1 MDDLT
6 REGPPDDAAPVDTSP
21 PDDAH
26 AAADPAEPSG
36 PDPAEPSGSD
46 VATAVLDPEDPVS
59 VEPDSF
65 DADPEELDPLVLAAA
80 DEAERERRRSIQ
92 TWVGWTIALGA
103 AVLVFASLNPRL
115 VLTDSTATGGDM
127 GAHVWG
133 PRFLMDHL
141 LPSLRVT
148 GWTPD
153 WYAGFPAYVYYMVV
167 PSLLVVWLSAGSG
180 MWDGSA
186 LGIVVGLAVRA
197 ALMAGLV
204 LGARA
209 VLARVGDRWFR
220 PLVWVATVFVGVL
233 LVPVPYNI
241 AFKVVTVSGLV
252 TLPIALY
259 VFGRAA
265 KVPFPGPP
273 VMALAALFFI
283 YDKGFTILGGNG
295 ASTMAGEFAFSISLT
310 LSFLYLAV
318 VFRGIRT
325 GRDRALGAVLFG
337 LTILCHLIPAIFAV
351 IVTVVLLFVRR
362 EDREPWWDASVVGR
376 VVAGVLVAV
385 TLLLLLPG
393 DNVPVLGDLID
404 TVFPQWLF
412 PAFASM
418 VAIALFTG
426 FQPMPA
432 SWISDQARRR
442 MYLGGALVVSGLL
455 VVAAALVGVNRWT
468 WALLVVGV
476 VIACFAGVDGRLFRW
491 GVIVGPVGFLLTLFW
506 FLPFYGNSTFMNDM
520 GWEKYTQYTD
530 YLLADPSLDSG
541 GMPYRNLVFAL
552 AGLGILLA
560 LLHRVRLGY
569 FLALTV
575 MAFAWIFRFFPQYR
589 LWNARLLPFYYLAL
603 YLLAGLA
610 LALVVRSVAIAVQE
624 WANKREEPAWVG
636 AFGAGLLAV
645 VVLVVMM
652 GAFSW
657 LPGGTPGTDP
667 TNPKRSIYTWAGIDF
682 ETTIVHNWAQ
692 WNYAG
697 LEGKDAYPE
706 FAGIMSMMSDVADE
720 HGCGR
725 AMWEY
730 EGDLQRYGTPMALML
745 LPYFTD
751 GCVGSM
757 EGLYFE
763 SSTTTPFHF
772 LNQSEL
778 SAGPSRAQRDLPY
791 SAFDIDRG
799 VSHLQMM
806 GVKYYMA
813 TTDSAI
819 EAASTDDRLT
829 QVADETFTYIDSAT
843 GQPVEQRWVVYEVA
857 ASELVVPLENEPVVL
872 SDADDHIDGW
882 VYAKEEVEAVEGQPR
897 PPKNPGPAVLW
908 YNDPTRWD
916 VLLATSGPDSWQRA
930 PSTAAEMPVTGAP
943 EVQVSEVTTTTDSIS
958 FSVDQVGVPVLVRV
972 SYFPNWTL
980 DGADGPYR
988 VTPNFMVV
996 VPTENQVT
1004 LSYGRSSLEWLGL
1017 LATLVGVALVGV
1029 LMVADRRRA
1038 LASEPA
1044 LAGAGAAVAGSPDL
1058 PDPHGAPLVDDA
1070 ALGGPVDGGDPGSQ
1084 IDEAGE
1090 PVDDDEPED
1099 PAGAKDVPPGS
1110 Q

>member
-1 MDDLT
+1 MPSDGAAL
-6 REGPPDDAAPVDTSP
+6 PDDAVTVLDDPALDDPALDDPALDDPS
-21 PDDAH
+21 PDDPAVD
-26 AAADPAEPSG
+26 DPAYQ
-36 PDPAEPSGSD
+36 PA
-46 VATAVLDPEDPVS
+46 PEDP
-59 VEPDSF
+59 E
-65 DADPEELDPLVLAAA
+65 AAA
-80 DEAERERRRSIQ
+80 VAERERTRNMQ
-92 TWVGWTIALGA
+92 LWVGWVIAIGA
-103 AVLVFASLNPRL
+103 ALLVFASLNPLLILRD
-115 VLTDSTATGGDM
+115 TTATGGDM

-141 LPSLRVT
+141 LPEFRVT

-153 WYAGFPAYVYYMVV
+153 WYAGFPAYQYYMVV
-167 PSLLVVWLSAGSG
+167 PSLLVVWLSLGSG

-186 LGIVVGLAVRA
+186 LGIAAGLLLRIVVLAGVVVGTA
-197 ALMAGLV
+197 
-204 LGARA
+204 A
-209 VLARVGDRWFR
+209 VLKRVGDRWFR
-220 PLVWVATVFVGVL
+220 PLIWVAAVFLAVAAL
-233 LVPVPYNI
+233 PVPYNI
-241 AFKVVTVSGLV
+241 AFKLVTVSGLV
-252 TLPIALY
+252 TLPIAMF

-273 VMALAALFFI
+273 VMALASLFFI

-337 LTILCHLIPAIFAV
+337 LTILCHLIPAIFAF

-362 EDREPWWDASVVGR
+362 EDRTPWWDANVAGR
-376 VVAGVLVAV
+376 VVAGALVAI

-393 DNVPVLGDLID
+393 DRVPILGDLVD

-412 PAFASM
+412 PAFASL
-418 VAIALFTG
+418 VALALFTG
-426 FQPMPA
+426 FQPRPG
-432 SWISDQARRR
+432 SWFVDARRR
-442 MYLGGALVVSGLL
+442 RIYLGFALVAIGLM
-455 VVAAALVGVNRWT
+455 VVAAALLGATPWV
-468 WALLVVGV
+468 WALLAVAAVL
-476 VIACFAGVDGRLFRW
+476 ACFAGLDSRLLRW
-491 GVIVGPVGFLLTLFW
+491 AVVVGPVGVLLTLFW
-506 FLPFYGNSTFMNDM
+506 FLPFYGNSTYMNDM
-520 GWEKYTQYTD
+520 GWEKYTLYTD

-560 LLHRVRLGY
+560 LIHRVRLGY

-575 MAFAWIFRFFPQYR
+575 MAFAWIFRYFPQYR

-610 LALVVRSVAIAVQE
+610 LALVVRSVAIALQE
-624 WANKREEPAWVG
+624 WLQRREEPAWVG
-636 AFGAGLLAV
+636 AFGAGLLALV
-645 VVLVVMM
+645 AFVVLA

-657 LPGGTPGTDP
+657 LPFGTPGTDP
-667 TNPKRSIYTWAGIDF
+667 NNAKRSIYSWAGIDF

-706 FAGIMSMMSDVADE
+706 FKGIIDMMEGVADE

-730 EGDLQRYGTPMALML
+730 EGDLQRFGTPMALML

-778 SAGPSRAQRDLPY
+778 STGPSRAQRDLPY
-791 SAFDIDRG
+791 SAFDIDKG

-813 TTDSAI
+813 TTDAAI
-819 EAASTDDRLT
+819 QAADTDDRLT
-829 QVADETFTYIDSAT
+829 RVADETFTYVDSGT
-843 GQPVEQRWVVYEVA
+843 GAPVEQRWVVYEVA
-857 ASELVVPLENEPVVL
+857 DADLVTPLDNEPVVL

-882 VYAKEEVEAVEGQPR
+882 VYAKEELEAVEGQPR
-897 PPKNPGPAVLW
+897 PPKAPGPAVLW
-908 YNDPTRWD
+908 FNDPARWD

-930 PSTAAEMPVTGAP
+930 PSTDTEVPTTANPP
-943 EVQVSEVTTTTDSIS
+943 VQVSDVSTTTDSVS
-958 FSVDQVGVPVLVRV
+958 FTVDEVGVPVLVRT
-972 SYFPNWTL
+972 SYFPNWTVE
-980 DGADGPYR
+980 GAEGPYR

-1004 LSYGRSSLEWLGL
+1004 LSYGRSSFEWVGL
-1017 LATLVGVALVGV
+1017 LATLVGLALVGL
-1029 LMVADRRRA
+1029 LMVMDRRRRRM
-1038 LASEPA
+1038 EIDVWG
-1044 LAGAGAAVAGSPDL
+1044 GADPSAESMSNLEQRVVWVLGLGSVA
-1058 PDPHGAPLVDDA
+1058 APLGVVGWYVAEHFIRRRSEADPESA
-1070 ALGGPVDGGDPGSQ
+1070 ATGPAVPSEDVATG
-1084 IDEAGE
+1084 
-1090 PVDDDEPED
+1090 PE
-1099 PAGAKDVPPGS
+1099 
-1110 Q
+1110 